1 MFLEVKNLYAGYSE
15 GASIINGLDFYIN
28 KGEIVSLIGSNGAG
42 KTTILKII
50 SGLLKPSEGEIFFN
64 SKNLLKLS
72 TQQRVIE
79 GIAMVPEGKR
89 LFKRLTVHQNLLL
102 GAYTKR
108 SKQLREDMMERIT
121 NLFPVLKMRMK
132 QNAGTLSGG
141 EQQMLAVGRA
151 LMSVPKLI
159 MFDEPSLGI
168 MPTLIWEFFE
178 TIKKLQIEDGLTI
191 LLVEQ
196 NVKKAINL
204 ADRTYILQTGR
215 IIKEGGKELLDTD
228 IIRKAFLGM

>member
-1 MFLEVKNLYAGYSE
+1 MLLEVKNLHAGYSD
-15 GASIINGLDFYIN
+15 GANIINGVNFYIN

-72 TQQRVIE
+72 PQQRVIE
-79 GIAMVPEGKR
+79 GMTMVPEGKR

-102 GAYTKR
+102 GAYTKK
-108 SKQLREDMMERIT
+108 SKQLREDMIGRIT
-121 NLFPVLKMRMK
+121 NLFPVLKIRMK

-168 MPTLIWEFFE
+168 MPILVRELFE
-178 TIKKLQIEDGLTI
+178 TIKKLRIEMGLTI

-196 NVKKAINL
+196 NVKKAIDL
-204 ADRTYILQTGR
+204 ADRTYVLQTGR

-228 IIRKAFLGM
+228 MVRKAFLGI